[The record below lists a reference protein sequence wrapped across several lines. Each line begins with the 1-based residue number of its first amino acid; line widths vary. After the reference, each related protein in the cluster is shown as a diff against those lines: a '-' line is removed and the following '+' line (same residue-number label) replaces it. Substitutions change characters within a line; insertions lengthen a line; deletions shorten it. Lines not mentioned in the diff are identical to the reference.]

1 MTAKIKLNAASGG
14 GSFSLQ
20 APSSS
25 AYNRV
30 FTLPD
35 VADATMATLNG
46 ISEFDQWYL
55 TSDVSNS
62 GNDAVIE
69 QIVKQL
75 DKLVDVIEVSE
86 ITSSDHIERE
96 IVFVKIKDSDT
107 ENENLKSLKT
117 NEFLK
122 IHKAENGH
130 AIIEC
135 VDSPENV
142 NEFINTVKDIAIKII
157 RSGAVGIGS

>member
-1 MTAKIKLNAASGG
+1 MRHIISVLLENESGALSRVAG
-14 GSFSLQ
+14 LFSARSFNIESLSV
-20 APSSS
+20 APSE
-25 AYNRV
+25 
-30 FTLPD
+30 D
-35 VADATMATLNG
+35 
-46 ISEFDQWYL
+46 L
-55 TSDVSNS
+55 TASRMTIVTS

-117 NEFLK
+117 IEFLK

>member
-1 MTAKIKLNAASGG
+1 MRHIISVLLENESGALSRVAG
-14 GSFSLQ
+14 LFSARSFNIESLSV
-20 APSSS
+20 APSE
-25 AYNRV
+25 
-30 FTLPD
+30 D
-35 VADATMATLNG
+35 
-46 ISEFDQWYL
+46 L
-55 TSDVSNS
+55 TASRMTIVTS

-107 ENENLKSLKT
+107 KNENLKLLKT

>member
-1 MTAKIKLNAASGG
+1 MRHIISVLLENESGALSRVAG
-14 GSFSLQ
+14 LFSARSFNIESLSV
-20 APSSS
+20 APSE
-25 AYNRV
+25 
-30 FTLPD
+30 D
-35 VADATMATLNG
+35 
-46 ISEFDQWYL
+46 L
-55 TSDVSNS
+55 TASRMTIVTS

-75 DKLVDVIEVSE
+75 EKLVDVIEVSE

-107 ENENLKSLKT
+107 DNENLKSLKT

-122 IHKAENGH
+122 IHKTENGH

-135 VDSPENV
+135 VDSPENI
-142 NEFINTVKDIAIKII
+142 NEFINAVKDIAIKII